1 MSQADALTLETAP
14 GPRVLDDIAAV
25 LHRACSDN
33 PSVPLAVRTYM
44 EIALGEISANILEHA
59 TPGWIRLEVR
69 VLADRIQVDLFD
81 DGRPT
86 DVDLTAAVLPDAMAE
101 RGRGIALAK
110 ASLEQLSY
118 RRDTLN
124 HWTLIS
130 KRFS

>member
-25 LHRACSDN
+25 LSRAWSDN
-33 PSVPLAVRTYM
+33 PSIPAAVRTYT
-44 EIALGEISANILEHA
+44 EIAVGEISANILEHA

-69 VLADRIQVDLFD
+69 VLADQIQVDLFD
-81 DGRPT
+81 DGQPA
-86 DVDLTAAVLPDAMAE
+86 DVDLAAAALPDAMAE

-118 RRDTLN
+118 RRDSVN
-124 HWTLIS
+124 HWTLVS

>member
-14 GPRVLDDIAAV
+14 GPRALDDIAAV
-25 LHRACSDN
+25 LSRAWSDN
-33 PSVPLAVRTYM
+33 PSVPLAVRTHM
-44 EIALGEISANILEHA
+44 EIAVGEISANVLEHA

-69 VLADRIQVDLFD
+69 VFADRIQVDLFD
-81 DGRPT
+81 DGGPA

-118 RRDTLN
+118 RRDSVN
-124 HWTLIS
+124 HWTLVS
-130 KRFS
+130 RRFS